1 MVVVHKW
8 FLLISCF
15 LNIYHKK
22 TILSFD
28 KIVFQQSDLNGYE

>member
-1 MVVVHKW
+1 HKW

-22 TILSFD
+22 TILSLD
-28 KIVFQQSDLNGYE
+28 KIVFQQSENALTVIR